1 MQAQPRIGIVG
12 PGKVGS
18 ALAVLAN
25 RAQMRVEAIVGTTP
39 ETAGAAA
46 ARLDQDPPPGLD
58 LQALAGCD
66 VVLLTVRD
74 DQIAQACQQVVQ
86 AGVLAE
92 QTVLAH
98 CSGAMGSDVL
108 EPAARAGAQTASIH
122 PLQSFPDVQTAL
134 DALPGSYVFCEGD
147 SRALLTLEPMLR
159 RMGAIA
165 VRIDPQGKPL
175 YHAAAVMA
183 CNYLTGLFDAAL
195 DLAVAAG
202 IHRDTAARALGPLAA
217 ATVGNLRAEGTVGA
231 LTGPIARGD
240 SSTVRRHLQ
249 ALADQPGDLE
259 ALYRAAGRQTLRLAR
274 RKAVCDPEALN
285 EIEQLLQDPPSS
297 P

>member
-25 RAQMRVEAIVGTTP
+25 RARMRVEAIVGTGP
-39 ETAGAAA
+39 EAARAAA
-46 ARLDQDPPPGLD
+46 DRLDQDPPPGMD
-58 LQALAGCD
+58 LQALADCD

-74 DQIAQACQQVVQ
+74 DQIAGACEQIVR

-92 QTVLAH
+92 KAILAH
-98 CSGAMGSDVL
+98 CSGAMGSEVL
-108 EPAARAGAQTASIH
+108 EPAARAGARTASVH
-122 PLQSFPDVQTAL
+122 PLQTFPDVEAAL
-134 DALPGSYVFCEGD
+134 ATLPGSYVFCQGD
-147 SRALLTLEPMLR
+147 PQALLTLEPLLR
-159 RMGAIA
+159 QMGAIA
-165 VRIDPQGKPL
+165 VRIGPEGKPL

-202 IHRDTAARALGPLAA
+202 IHRDTAVRALGPLAA
-217 ATVGNLRAEGTVGA
+217 ATIDNIRAEGTVEA

-240 SSTVRRHLQ
+240 SGTVRRHLK
-249 ALADQPGDLE
+249 ALADQPGDLA
-259 ALYRAAGRQTLRLAR
+259 ALYKAAGRQTLRLAR
-274 RKAVCDPEALN
+274 RKAACDPETLN
-285 EIEQLLQDPPSS
+285 EIEALLQDHPSS